1 MSPNLTIGVAVPS
14 MLPPDRQAGIGRFL
28 EKLGYQQLWFPDH
41 TLFPDLS
48 PAWDAWTS
56 MAALAAKTSTA
67 QFGPAVTDPYRT
79 HPAVLAQRICTLD
92 HLSKGRFVLGLG
104 SGEAMNL
111 EAFGIP
117 WQERKVGRMK
127 EFITVLRG
135 LLDAKEPFTFKGDF
149 FQLDRARL
157 SVRPYKNRRVPI
169 YMAALGPMMQGLAGR
184 LADGWL
190 PTLIPAEAYAEY
202 YQPLAASARKHGRDP
217 ESLARVATLA
227 LAIDT
232 DGSTTMPQLIESVRP
247 LSGLLVWAPVM
258 ERLGL
263 AFDPPPGARMSY
275 LEVNPCDPDS
285 QEAYWEMERWMPSE
299 IIEKALYFGGVEDAY
314 RTCLRYA
321 EAGATNLYIAFAS
334 PDPMGNFI
342 TFAHQVLPRL
352 TGRPATPL
360 AKALGTLLGPA
371 IRKGWVRKKFSAP
384 KTPLPAGRGTL
395 PDRVEQAGSA
405 Q

>member
-1 MSPNLTIGVAVPS
+1 
-14 MLPPDRQAGIGRFL
+14 
-28 EKLGYQQLWFPDH
+28 
-41 TLFPDLS
+41 
-48 PAWDAWTS
+48 
-56 MAALAAKTSTA
+56 
-67 QFGPAVTDPYRT
+67 
-79 HPAVLAQRICTLD
+79 
-92 HLSKGRFVLGLG
+92 
-104 SGEAMNL
+104 
-111 EAFGIP
+111 
-117 WQERKVGRMK
+117 
-127 EFITVLRG
+127 
-135 LLDAKEPFTFKGDF
+135 
-149 FQLDRARL
+149 
-157 SVRPYKNRRVPI
+157 
-169 YMAALGPMMQGLAGR
+169 
-184 LADGWL
+184 
-190 PTLIPAEAYAEY
+190 
-202 YQPLAASARKHGRDP
+202 
-217 ESLARVATLA
+217 
-227 LAIDT
+227 
-232 DGSTTMPQLIESVRP
+232 
-247 LSGLLVWAPVM
+247 
-258 ERLGL
+258 
-263 AFDPPPGARMSY
+263 MSY

-299 IIEKALYFGGVEDAY
+299 IIEKALNFGGVEDAY